1 LARRGNLTR
10 KFHYAVLLSLTAFF
24 CLFFTAFA
32 SAQTAQTI
40 TFPAIT
46 GTQYA
51 LTSLTLSATASSG
64 LPVSFAS
71 VSPTI
76 CTVSGTTASLLT
88 PGACVIHA
96 TQAGNADYS
105 AAPMVAVA
113 FAVSKATQT
122 ISFTAVTGTQYAL
135 TNVPLTATASS
146 GLAVTLTSA
155 STAVC
160 TISGATATLL
170 EQGTCIVKA
179 NQAGSTLYS
188 YAPTVQQLIVVHL
201 APQTI
206 SFPVPAG
213 TQYALTPVP
222 LTATASSGLP
232 ITYTSLTPTYCT
244 VTGSTAYPLQ
254 QGSCFVH
261 AQQAG
266 NNVYSVSP
274 LVTQFFGIHLA
285 LQTITFPAIT
295 GTQYVLGTAAL
306 SATASS
312 GLTVA
317 FASATPAV
325 CTVSGSTATFKTT
338 GDCVIHATQAGN
350 KTVYAVAQLVS
361 QSIIV
366 HAIPQTITFPAITA
380 TLTAATTLPLSAT
393 ASSGLTVA
401 FASTT
406 PAVCTV
412 SGATASLLTSGTCTL
427 QATQAGNAN
436 YAAAATVQQNV
447 SVHLAS
453 QTITFPAIA
462 AQLVGA
468 NVTLGATASSGLAVA
483 YTSVTTAV
491 CTVSGSTA
499 TMVGAGACVIHATQ
513 AGNATYGPAALV
525 SKSFTVTA
533 K

>member
-1 LARRGNLTR
+1 MR
-10 KFHYAVLLSLTAFF
+10 KFHHAVLLSLTALF
-24 CLFFTAFA
+24 CLFSTAFA
-32 SAQTAQTI
+32 TAQIAQTI

-64 LPVSFAS
+64 LTVAFAS

-96 TQAGNADYS
+96 TQAGNATYS
-105 AAPMVAVA
+105 VAPMVAVA

-122 ISFTAVTGTQYAL
+122 ITFPTVTGTQYAL
-135 TNVPLTATASS
+135 SSLSLSATASS

-160 TISGATATLL
+160 TISGTMATLL
-170 EQGTCIVKA
+170 TQGTCIVKA

-188 YAPTVQQLIVVHL
+188 YAPTVQQLIAVHL

-213 TQYALTPVP
+213 TQYALTSVP

-254 QGSCFVH
+254 QGSCFIH

-285 LQTITFPAIT
+285 LQTITFPAIA
-295 GTQYVLGTAAL
+295 GTQYVLGTTTL

-325 CTVSGSTATFKTT
+325 CTVSGTTATFKTT

-401 FASTT
+401 FASAT

-412 SGATASLLTSGTCTL
+412 SGTTASLLTSGTCTL

-436 YAAAATVQQNV
+436 YAAATLVQQNV

-462 AQLVGA
+462 AQVVGA
-468 NVTLGATASSGLAVA
+468 NVTLGATASSGLAVT

-499 TMVGAGACVIHATQ
+499 TMAGAGACVIHATQ
-513 AGNATYGPAALV
+513 PGNATYGPAALV

-533 K
+533 N

>member
-1 LARRGNLTR
+1 
-10 KFHYAVLLSLTAFF
+10 
-24 CLFFTAFA
+24 
-32 SAQTAQTI
+32 
-40 TFPAIT
+40 
-46 GTQYA
+46 
-51 LTSLTLSATASSG
+51 
-64 LPVSFAS
+64 
-71 VSPTI
+71 
-76 CTVSGTTASLLT
+76 
-88 PGACVIHA
+88 
-96 TQAGNADYS
+96 
-105 AAPMVAVA
+105 
-113 FAVSKATQT
+113 
-122 ISFTAVTGTQYAL
+122 
-135 TNVPLTATASS
+135 
-146 GLAVTLTSA
+146 
-155 STAVC
+155 
-160 TISGATATLL
+160 
-170 EQGTCIVKA
+170 
-179 NQAGSTLYS
+179 
-188 YAPTVQQLIVVHL
+188 
-201 APQTI
+201 
-206 SFPVPAG
+206 
-213 TQYALTPVP
+213 
-222 LTATASSGLP
+222 
-232 ITYTSLTPTYCT
+232 
-244 VTGSTAYPLQ
+244 
-254 QGSCFVH
+254 
-261 AQQAG
+261 
-266 NNVYSVSP
+266 
-274 LVTQFFGIHLA
+274 
-285 LQTITFPAIT
+285 
-295 GTQYVLGTAAL
+295 
-306 SATASS
+306 
-312 GLTVA
+312 
-317 FASATPAV
+317 
-325 CTVSGSTATFKTT
+325 
-338 GDCVIHATQAGN
+338 VIHATQAGN